1 MGNLLPDARGTVSD
15 GQQLAVMFAAVTGID
30 EVALRDG
37 PDHSVAVLQRVI
49 SHLRALAEAQ
59 TGQVI
64 DSVGRELLIIF
75 SDPDSALACAQ
86 QMQLD
91 VHLDESISN
100 PLVSL
105 LVGLHHGTV
114 NHRGDDVYGD
124 AVNTAARVK
133 SQASSRRVLVSEQMR
148 DELNPFLAQC
158 LNLFDK
164 IEVKG
169 KAQPLVLY
177 EVPWESGDLNRTS
190 AMPAVRAGEASV
202 IEHLSTAALKLW
214 VEDVE
219 HHLEPADFPVSLGRG
234 QHCDLP
240 VQSSNASRLHCR
252 IEYRRGKFVLMD
264 SSTNGTRLVRSD
276 GSDVMLRREA
286 AVLTGRGHFTLGE
299 TADESAPASIVF
311 ECI

>member
-1 MGNLLPDARGTVSD
+1 MSD
-15 GQQLAVMFAAVTGID
+15 GLKRAVMFTAVTGID

-37 PDHSVAVLQRVI
+37 PDQSVEVLQRVI
-49 SHLRALAEAQ
+49 ARLRTLAEAQ
-59 TGQVI
+59 TGEIV

-75 SDPDSALACAQ
+75 TDPDGALACAQ

-100 PLVSL
+100 SLVSL
-105 LVGLHHGTV
+105 AVGLHHGTV
-114 NHRGDDVYGD
+114 NRIGEDIYGD

-133 SQASSRRVLVSEQMR
+133 SQATSRRVLVSQQLH

-177 EVPWESGDLNRTS
+177 EVPWESGDMNRTN
-190 AMPAVRAGEASV
+190 AMPAVRAGDESV
-202 IEHLSTAALKLW
+202 IEHLSTDALRLR
-214 VEDVE
+214 VEGIE
-219 HHLEPADFPVSLGRG
+219 HHLHPADFPVSLGRG

-240 VQSSNASRLHCR
+240 VKTESASRLHCR

-264 SSTNGTRLVRSD
+264 SSTNGTHLVRSD
-276 GSDVMLRREA
+276 GSVMLLRREA
-286 AVLTGRGHFTLGE
+286 AVLTGRGHFSLGE
-299 TADESAPASIVF
+299 VADESAPASITF